1 MQKRHPQ
8 FPGQAAR
15 GMRCLRPVFGQ
26 PLERVDLRSKL
37 AMGAYRSIALARHKE
52 NRAMPTLSEKPRG
65 GFRFRRSSPAALMF
79 GALATAPAHATEPED
94 PCTKELAN
102 QLLAARI
109 SQLAATNLAVAAETD
124 GDFAVTWDVPDEAPV
139 PPGAVIGFCLEKE
152 HEDGDDWVGCW
163 YKEGLGAHFIPTA
176 SSLDSITADSCYNPR
191 RHRRAPLPR
200 RHPTNSGSRCS
211 RPASRASATPIPIT
225 SRPNPR

>member
-1 MQKRHPQ
+1 MQTIGKASR
-8 FPGQAAR
+8 R
-15 GMRCLRPVFGQ
+15 
-26 PLERVDLRSKL
+26 
-37 AMGAYRSIALARHKE
+37 
-52 NRAMPTLSEKPRG
+52 LSVPA
-65 GFRFRRSSPAALMF
+65 FVAAALMF
-79 GALATAPAHATEPED
+79 GALAAAPAHATEPGD

-152 HEDGDDWVGCW
+152 HEHGDDWVGCW

-176 SSLDSITADSCYNPR
+176 SSLDSITADSCYNPGAIGEPPCHDGTHKFR
-191 RHRRAPLPR
+191 VKVLPACEQGVSN
-200 RHPTNSGSRCS
+200 PYTDYVSAESTLEAG
-211 RPASRASATPIPIT
+211 ASSDQ
-225 SRPNPR
+225 